1 MNLKTM
7 SYLVAIAE
15 TGTLSG
21 AGRKLGISQP
31 TLSAFLSGLELELG
45 IDLFVRNK
53 KQLIPTP
60 AGRIYLDAAKKILA
74 IQEQTLQ
81 SIHQL
86 SVTPTETIQ
95 IGVTP
100 LRGSAMAAQIFSKFS
115 QKFPMVRLEMRE
127 GYMRDLRE
135 MVRNGSVSCSLGTC
149 FDTES
154 TDFDY
159 VTLFRE
165 EIVLGVPAFH
175 PLASRAEN
183 REPGQRFA
191 QVSIEELADSPFI
204 LMSPGSSVRS
214 VSDYIFKQAGF
225 HPTVVFESGNNIV
238 IRNMVGGGAGAGFL
252 PLSFAIEHTS
262 DIVYFSLSP
271 RIALDLCVILRK
283 NYVLSESERYFIYLM
298 ICHDLQNPIYTTD
311 FNAIARSIWEEFSP
325 ATPIET
331 FARDSG
337 EKRTR
342 LI

>member
-1 MNLKTM
+1 MNIKTM

-15 TGTLSG
+15 NGTLSG
-21 AGRKLGISQP
+21 AGKKLGISQP
-31 TLSAFLSGLELELG
+31 TLSSFLSGLESEFG

-159 VTLFRE
+159 VNLFR
-165 EIVLGVPAFH
+165 P
-175 PLASRAEN
+175 R
-183 REPGQRFA
+183 
-191 QVSIEELADSPFI
+191 
-204 LMSPGSSVRS
+204 RS
-214 VSDYIFKQAGF
+214 C
-225 HPTVVFESGNNIV
+225 
-238 IRNMVGGGAGAGFL
+238 
-252 PLSFAIEHTS
+252 
-262 DIVYFSLSP
+262 LSP
-271 RIALDLCVILRK
+271 ARLARRK
-283 NYVLSESERYFIYLM
+283 
-298 ICHDLQNPIYTTD
+298 P
-311 FNAIARSIWEEFSP
+311 
-325 ATPIET
+325 
-331 FARDSG
+331 
-337 EKRTR
+337 RTR
-342 LI
+342 TAFRQSLHRGTRGLPVHPDVARKFGALCL